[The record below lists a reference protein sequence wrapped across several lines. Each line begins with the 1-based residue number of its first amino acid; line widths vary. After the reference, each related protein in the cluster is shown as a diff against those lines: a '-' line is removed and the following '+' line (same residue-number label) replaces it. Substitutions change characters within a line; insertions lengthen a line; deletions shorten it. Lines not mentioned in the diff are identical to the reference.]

1 LAKLRAAC
9 DHRESIHVTARTD
22 ARAAIGLDE
31 AIERARM
38 ARDTGV
44 DALFVEA
51 PESIE
56 EMERIA
62 AALPDITLVANMV
75 ETGKTPLLTP
85 AELAELGF
93 TLIVSPLSLLFSM
106 VKAVQVS
113 LGQLRDDGSLRGHL
127 DRLVDFDAFGR
138 LVGLPE
144 HYETEQRYR

>member
-1 LAKLRAAC
+1 M
-9 DHRESIHVTARTD
+9 TARTD

-31 AIERARM
+31 AIERAKM

-51 PESIE
+51 PESRD

-85 AELAELGF
+85 VELADLGF
-93 TLIVSPLSLLFSM
+93 TLIVSPLSLLFTM

-113 LGQLRDDGSLRGHL
+113 LELLRADGSLRDHL
-127 DRLVDFDAFGR
+127 DRLVDFDSFGR
-138 LVGLPE
+138 LVGLPQ
-144 HYETEQRYR
+144 HYDVEQHYR